1 MSISQS
7 SMPLSEYIQ
16 LLTNKFIFSQPNFLL
31 LGADFLLVSFSWPL
45 LLQVFIADVDIRK
58 S

>member
-1 MSISQS
+1 
-7 SMPLSEYIQ
+7 MPLSEYIQ

-45 LLQVFIADVDIRK
+45 LLQVFVADVDIRK